1 MTITDI
7 KSIIEPI
14 LKKYHVS
21 RAGIFGSY
29 AIDKQTTNSD
39 IDILIKID
47 KKISL
52 LEFVKI
58 KLEIEDKIGKR
69 VDLVEYTSIKPRL
82 KHNILKE
89 EVRLYG

>member
-7 KSIIEPI
+7 KNIIEPI

-39 IDILIKID
+39 IDILVEID
-47 KKISL
+47 KS
-52 LEFVKI
+52 
-58 KLEIEDKIGKR
+58 
-69 VDLVEYTSIKPRL
+69 S
-82 KHNILKE
+82 
-89 EVRLYG
+89 